1 MALDM
6 KKIQSS
12 LKDMKS
18 QGGGGNKNN
27 DLVKLPLGDHLIRI
41 IPYKL
46 DMDMPFIET
55 YTHYGI
61 ANQNFLCPKK
71 MSGEDCPICDLGWE
85 MWQEFERTQDVA
97 VKECFKNIMPKL
109 RVFVPAIVK
118 ESTDP
123 AIVWNKET
131 NPDAKWWGMA
141 KGTYE
146 EILDEIISLDSED
159 IDVLDVKA
167 GIDIH
172 VEMENFMGR
181 KDRFAVKKIKVARKQ
196 TPMIE
201 GGVKKDI
208 DAVINSIK
216 DITELSL
223 GKQKSLSEINEAL
236 AKHANP
242 SAESDTNTD
251 SDEGTS
257 RDFGKKDD
265 DEDLSLG
272 DSGDGTKEAID
283 KKFAG
288 LK

>member
-1 MALDM
+1 
-6 KKIQSS
+6 
-12 LKDMKS
+12 
-18 QGGGGNKNN
+18 
-27 DLVKLPLGDHLIRI
+27 
-41 IPYKL
+41 
-46 DMDMPFIET
+46 
-55 YTHYGI
+55 
-61 ANQNFLCPKK
+61 
-71 MSGEDCPICDLGWE
+71 
-85 MWQEFERTQDVA
+85 
-97 VKECFKNIMPKL
+97 
-109 RVFVPAIVK
+109 
-118 ESTDP
+118 
-123 AIVWNKET
+123 
-131 NPDAKWWGMA
+131 
-141 KGTYE
+141 
-146 EILDEIISLDSED
+146 
-159 IDVLDVKA
+159 
-167 GIDIH
+167 
-172 VEMENFMGR
+172 
-181 KDRFAVKKIKVARKQ
+181 
-196 TPMIE
+196 MIE